1 MNGKVTATKLAQ
13 YHQQRS
19 KEARERLLTVLRQ
32 IEKELVQHG
41 FYFSPNSP
49 DHPRRLSLA
58 EVQRRAG
65 LGSSF
70 LRNPRHHDLREIVQ
84 DWLLVQQRSFSTSKS
99 RGQRKKRNKISFYE
113 EALAKASS
121 EAQAWL
127 IEKKQLKNEVTELK
141 KRLEIASGKTNVV
154 SGNFDATN

>member
-1 MNGKVTATKLAQ
+1 
-13 YHQQRS
+13 
-19 KEARERLLTVLRQ
+19 VLRQ

-41 FYFSPNSP
+41 FYHSPSSP

-70 LRNPRHHDLREIVQ
+70 LRNPRHHDLREIVK
-84 DWLLVQQRSFSTSKS
+84 DWLLVQQRGFSTSKKL
-99 RGQRKKRNKISFYE
+99 GQGKKRDKISFYE
-113 EALAKASS
+113 DALAKASS

-127 IEKKQLKNEVTELK
+127 IEKKRLKNEVAELK
-141 KRLEIASGKTNVV
+141 KSLKIASGRTNVV
-154 SGNFDATN
+154 TGNFDANN